1 MNLGPRH
8 IPSGFQ
14 LFLMGPIHKRALPER
29 AHIISCVD
37 LPCNRMPA
45 LFYFS
50 PHRCT
55 YSKGGERNG
64 MMRGLSQYIIYHF
77 FFNTR
82 SLVVA
87 SNALELG
94 RGDRQNRA
102 PWHWQGQVPCKQI
115 RRTTT
120 PRAMC
125 CTNLDDVDTCPLKMQ
140 LKQQQGGD
148 AKSIGI

>member
-77 FFNTR
+77 FLTLDHWWWLRTR
-82 SLVVA
+82 W
-87 SNALELG
+87 NLEEGTDRIEHHGIGKG
-94 RGDRQNRA
+94 RCPANKYDGPR
-102 PWHWQGQVPCKQI
+102 PHVPCAAPTWMMLI
-115 RRTTT
+115 
-120 PRAMC
+120 
-125 CTNLDDVDTCPLKMQ
+125 LVL
-140 LKQQQGGD
+140 
-148 AKSIGI
+148 